1 MIPLRASLIIS
12 TWNGRHL
19 LETCLPRVIRAVA
32 RAGGE
37 HEIIVVDDASRDDTV
52 EFVRREFPQVKLL
65 ALERNL
71 RFAGANNA
79 AAASATGDV
88 LLFLNNDMLVEPDF
102 LPPLLQPFADPE
114 VFAVTAHLQMEPRWT
129 GQGLIRETG
138 LVRGRFA
145 HGAFVLQH
153 DDPASD
159 DPLPAIYAGGG
170 SSAWR
175 RGRFLE
181 LGGFDRMFC
190 PFYFEDL
197 DVSYRA
203 QKRGWKL
210 LFAPRSRM
218 EHKHQQT
225 NSPANFPPGYVELMF
240 AKNNL
245 LFMWKVLTDRDFLR
259 AHFVSL
265 WRRLMH
271 RRAHPRLARGFLT
284 AAKQLPQLLA
294 HRHRARVGV
303 VLTDREVFVRA
314 APGLPRAEARG
325 RVSDSPLPCG
335 EVTPPPG
342 RGLAGGVADVL
353 ARAFLC
359 RRAVDR
365 WGLEATEPPHKAL
378 VIRAGSL
385 ELTQELVH
393 QVRAR
398 FPATQLAVLAPRA
411 LADETRQAV
420 GAPLL
425 EAPGSG
431 ARGYRVTGELIRDL
445 RARHFDSVFVAG
457 ERNRRAELIAVL
469 ASSGRRV
476 EVRDDGATHVFSVA
490 LYKPIAILGGALLW
504 ALESVGL
511 TALVGVV
518 WGSIAVEGLVWRV
531 QQAMG
536 KR

>member
-1 MIPLRASLIIS
+1 MSSPRASLIVS

-19 LETCLPRVIRAVA
+19 LETCLPRLLRAVA
-32 RAGGE
+32 QAGGE
-37 HEIIVVDDASRDDTV
+37 HEIIVVDDASHDDTV

-79 AAASATGDV
+79 AAAIATGDV

-102 LPPLLQPFADPE
+102 LPPLLQPFTDPD
-114 VFAVTAHLQMEPRWT
+114 VFAVTAYLQMEPRWT

-138 LVRGRFA
+138 LVRGRFE
-145 HGAFVLQH
+145 GGTFVLQH
-153 DDPASD
+153 NDPESEEAV
-159 DPLPAIYAGGG
+159 PVIYAGGG

-175 RGRFLE
+175 RDRFLE
-181 LGGFDRMFC
+181 LGGFDQLFY

-197 DVSYRA
+197 DVSYRG
-203 QKRGWKL
+203 QKHGWKL

-245 LFMWKVLTDRDFLR
+245 LFMWKVLTDRALLR

-265 WRRLMH
+265 WRLLMH
-271 RRAHPRLARGFLT
+271 RRSHPRLARAFLT

-294 HRHRARVGV
+294 HRHRARGGA
-303 VLTDREVFVRA
+303 VLTDREVFARA
-314 APGLPRAEARG
+314 APPSGAGSSVGAIG
-325 RVSDSPLPCG
+325 RVSDSPLP
-335 EVTPPPG
+335 PG
-342 RGLAGGVADVL
+342 RGFAGLLADLL
-353 ARAFLC
+353 AKAFLR
-359 RRAVDR
+359 RRAAHA
-365 WGLEATEPPHKAL
+365 WGLDAAEPPHKAL

-385 ELTQELVH
+385 GLAREVVH
-393 QVRAR
+393 QIRAR

-411 LADETRQAV
+411 LAEETMRAV
-420 GAPLL
+420 SAPLL

-431 ARGYRVTGELIRDL
+431 AMGYRVTGELIRDL
-445 RARHFDSVFVAG
+445 RVRHFDSVFVAG
-457 ERNRRAELIAVL
+457 EGNRRAELMAVL
-469 ASSGRRV
+469 AGGGRRV
-476 EVRDDGATHVFSVA
+476 EVRDDGAAHVFAVA
-490 LYKPIAILGGALLW
+490 LYKPIVMLLGALLW
-504 ALESVGL
+504 ALESVAL
-511 TALVGVV
+511 TALVGIV

-531 QQAMG
+531 QRAMG